1 MVAADTG
8 GGDDLP
14 VILRVLGTS
23 FQQRHPGHGEGRAHP
38 IQQRRQGRFAPQHAA
53 GGGGQDDRLS
63 GQPGGLPGP
72 AGRQVDDGAHG
83 GAHGEEDH
91 ERQHVVGL
99 GDGEGVQRRH
109 EEVVEQQAARDG
121 GRQRRVDAA
130 DEGDGHDRE
139 QVQQDL
145 AGQGQHG
152 PEPDQREGEHRQGDD
167 RHDGAGEAARR
178 RQPAAQRRQYRAST
192 RGGVLMAD
200 HVHIDVAGESG
211 HGGAD
216 ARTGEERR
224 QPAAA
229 TGAEAELGGV
239 LRPGVVQQRD
249 RHAVADHRVVAAA
262 EGFDEDPL
270 PGQRLRVGP
279 GQTVRAGDVHG
290 EQVTAVHVT
299 SSDGLAGTDPQALA
313 RQRVLVESLGGS
325 YHTVVGDSVPVAL
338 LDYARAENATQLV
351 LGASR
356 RGRLATFLTGPG
368 IGAAVTRLSGD
379 IDVHMVSHERA
390 ASGGGLVL
398 PSLGGGLT
406 PARRLAGAVMAVV
419 ALPVLT
425 LALVGLR
432 PALTL
437 PSQILLYL
445 LTVVAVAFVGGVY
458 PALAAAVAGSLLL
471 NYFFVPPLHTFTIA
485 EPNNVLALV
494 VFLTVGAAV
503 SSVVDLAA
511 RRTRQAAR
519 LSREAVILST
529 AAGRAVS
536 PRSTLPAL
544 LDRVRSTFAMS
555 GVTLLERRAEHP
567 EDHWEVVA
575 SAGVGCHHPDDADV
589 VVAAGEGLALVLR
602 GRLLRAEDERVLTV
616 FAVQAAAKH

>member
-38 IQQRRQGRFAPQHAA
+38 IQQRRQGGFAPQHAA

-145 AGQGQHG
+145 AGQGQRG

-178 RQPAAQRRQYRAST
+178 RQPAAQRRQYQAST

-200 HVHIDVAGESG
+200 HVHIDVAGEPG

-229 TGAEAELGGV
+229 TGA
-239 LRPGVVQQRD
+239 
-249 RHAVADHRVVAAA
+249 
-262 EGFDEDPL
+262 
-270 PGQRLRVGP
+270 
-279 GQTVRAGDVHG
+279 
-290 EQVTAVHVT
+290 
-299 SSDGLAGTDPQALA
+299 
-313 RQRVLVESLGGS
+313 
-325 YHTVVGDSVPVAL
+325 
-338 LDYARAENATQLV
+338 
-351 LGASR
+351 
-356 RGRLATFLTGPG
+356 
-368 IGAAVTRLSGD
+368 AVTRLSGD
-379 IDVHMVSHERA
+379 IDVHMVSHEHA

-529 AAGRAVS
+529 AAGSVLRGETA
-536 PRSTLPAL
+536 LPAL

-555 GVTLLERRAEHP
+555 GVTLLERRAE
-567 EDHWEVVA
+567 
-575 SAGVGCHHPDDADV
+575 
-589 VVAAGEGLALVLR
+589 
-602 GRLLRAEDERVLTV
+602 
-616 FAVQAAAKH
+616 